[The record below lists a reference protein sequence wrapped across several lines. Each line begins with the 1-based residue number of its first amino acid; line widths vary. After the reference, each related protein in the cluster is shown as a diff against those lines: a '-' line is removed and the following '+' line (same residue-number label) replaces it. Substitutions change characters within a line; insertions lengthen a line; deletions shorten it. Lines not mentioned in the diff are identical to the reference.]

1 MSGTIKLICRVSI
14 VFFVAYFIM
23 RFINLF
29 NIEATAWDFVALFA
43 MILPYVIIYLFL
55 MKIAEVITEVDK
67 IHVDNLRLDTECK
80 RLNAKFER
88 LKTLLAKKT
97 SFTESDLNAVKD
109 ELDNIDTE
117 EEKN

>member
-14 VFFVAYFIM
+14 VFFVAYFVM

-29 NIEATAWDFVALFA
+29 NYDSTAWDFIAVFA
-43 MILPYVIIYLFL
+43 MILPYVIIYLFF
-55 MKIAEVITEVDK
+55 MKIADVITEVEK

-80 RLNAKFER
+80 RLNAKFEK
-88 LKTLLAKKT
+88 LKTLLAKKS
-97 SFTESDLNAVKD
+97 SFTQADLNAVKD

-117 EEKN
+117 EEN